1 MNKHEK
7 SKFDTEEK
15 ERLAGHFAKS
25 DNRAPHTNEL
35 ADGGIRNEM
44 AEEQLNNLKTD

>member
-1 MNKHEK
+1 MEKKHD
-7 SKFDTEEK
+7 SNFDTKEK

-25 DNRAPHTNEL
+25 DNQAPHTNEL

-44 AEEQLNNLKTD
+44 AEEQLNNHKTD